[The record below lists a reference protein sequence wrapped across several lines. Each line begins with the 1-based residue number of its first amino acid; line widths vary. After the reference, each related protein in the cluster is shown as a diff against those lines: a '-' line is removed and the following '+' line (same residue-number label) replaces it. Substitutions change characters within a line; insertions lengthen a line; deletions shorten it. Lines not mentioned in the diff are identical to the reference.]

1 MTVVVALCGAGATA
15 AILASSGS
23 ATAPPTCT
31 TPAGHVITGPIVYE
45 TPTGPGTMPAFL
57 QGHDG
62 QCLSVPATMTPQ
74 QANEIPT
81 MPPGKTS
88 FTITLPPPTT
98 PQPIL
103 P

>member
-1 MTVVVALCGAGATA
+1 VTAAAAALCGAGATA

-31 TPAGHVITGPIVYE
+31 TPGGHIITGPIVYE
-45 TPTGPGTMPAFL
+45 TPTGPGQVPSFL
-57 QGHDG
+57 QGRDG
-62 QCLSVPATMTPQ
+62 QCFSSPATMTPQ
-74 QANEIPT
+74 QANEIPQ
-81 MPPGKTS
+81 GTS

-98 PQPIL
+98 PQPTL